1 MAKMV
6 IKRLGVFSVA
16 KIYAVVMAGVGL
28 LIGIP
33 LGLLMIIFGAA
44 MMTAGRDS
52 AAGAGVGGGLGI
64 GMGIFYMIG
73 LPIMEGVFGF
83 IFGALGALIY
93 NMAAGIIG
101 GVEMELENAD
111 AGYAPPPQPQWGA
124 QQQQY
129 QPGQQQYPY

>member
-16 KIYAVVMAGVGL
+16 KIYSIVMAGIGL
-28 LIGIP
+28 IVGIP
-33 LGLLMIIFGAA
+33 LGLIMIIFGAA
-44 MMTAGRDS
+44 IMAGGRDT
-52 AAGAGVGGGLGI
+52 AAGGGIGI
-64 GMGIFYMIG
+64 GMGIFYMVG
-73 LPIMEGVFGF
+73 LPILYGVIGF
-83 IFGALGALIY
+83 IFGAIGALIY
-93 NMAAGIIG
+93 NVAAGIIG

-124 QQQQY
+124 QQQQPY